1 MILTWSD
8 QGQSQGLS
16 GPFIWELV
24 NDYLCTRKVNL
35 VVDFGVR
42 ANSDLVIGVT

>member
-24 NDYLCTRKVNL
+24 NLCTRKVNL